1 MPKPTKNSLI
11 TIPWQKRKKIVTKQ
25 IPRLTAIAMLLLAL
39 LISPPVCSASVVYV
53 IEVGDMITAGTEM
66 MISHGIDHATEIDA
80 EAVLIELDTP
90 GGLVT
95 SMEGVVSSIENS
107 QLPVVTF
114 VPQGKRAFSAG
125 AFVLLSGHIAA
136 MAPGTATGAATPI
149 EITATGAT
157 AAENKTINAYSARMR
172 GIAENRNRSVE
183 TAEQFVTEGLS
194 LTADEALDQG
204 VIDLISTDRSDLFNR
219 IDNQTVNISGRLIT
233 LHTKEVVF
241 VEEEPSL
248 AVSIIDILSNPQ
260 IAFVLFL
267 IGMYG
272 IIYGLASP
280 GTYVPEM
287 TGAIAMILALYGMGL
302 FSASTFGAILIVA
315 AIILF
320 IAEALTPTFG
330 ALTLGGVV
338 CLIMGAL
345 MLPQEP
351 FLPADWVTGFRR
363 TVFAAA
369 ILSAGIVVLGLGL
382 VLKARVRKP
391 TTGKEELIGKF
402 VRAET
407 DIGPEGGGTVKV
419 HGEIW
424 RASATEPV
432 QKGEMVVIVGIDGL
446 TLIIEKK

>member
-1 MPKPTKNSLI
+1 MMKHILHPPAPS
-11 TIPWQKRKKIVTKQ
+11 
-25 IPRLTAIAMLLLAL
+25 PRALLTTLALLAL
-39 LISPPVCSASVVYV
+39 LMSLPGCSASVIYV
-53 IEVGDMITAGTEM
+53 IEVDDMITAGTEM
-66 MISHGIDHATEIDA
+66 QISRGIDHASEIGA

-95 SMEGVVSSIENS
+95 SMEDIVSSIENS
-107 QLPVVTF
+107 QVPVVVF
-114 VPQGKRAFSAG
+114 VPRGNRAFSAG
-125 AFVLLSGHIAA
+125 AFILLSGHIAA
-136 MAPGTATGAATPI
+136 MAEGTATGAATPI
-149 EITATGAT
+149 EITTTGTT
-157 AAENKTINAYSARMR
+157 AAENKTINAYAARIR
-172 GIAENRNRSVE
+172 GIAEKRGRSVE
-183 TAEQFVTEGLS
+183 TAEKFVTEGLS

-204 VIDLISTDRSDLFNR
+204 VVDLIATDRRDLIDR
-219 IDNQTVNISGRLIT
+219 IDGRTVNVSGSSIT
-233 LHTKEVVF
+233 LHTKEAVF
-241 VEEEPSL
+241 VVDKPSL
-248 AVSIIDILSNPQ
+248 VISIVDIISNPQ

-287 TGAIAMILALYGMGL
+287 VGAIAMILALYGMGM
-302 FSASTFGAILIVA
+302 FSVSTFGAILIVA
-315 AIILF
+315 AMVLF

-330 ALTLGGVV
+330 ILTLGGVI

-345 MLPQEP
+345 MFPQEP
-351 FLPADWVTGFRR
+351 LLPEDWVTGFRR
-363 TVFAAA
+363 TVFVVA

-391 TTGKEELIGKF
+391 TTGQEEMIGMT

-407 DIGPEGGGTVKV
+407 DIGPDDEGTVKV

-424 RASATEPV
+424 RATAAGPV
-432 QKGEMVVIVGIDGL
+432 LRGETAVITGVDGL